1 MLKIFKHLKNS
12 SFIIFIII
20 LLLAGQATCEL
31 SLPTYTSNIINIG
44 IQQGG
49 IENSVPEVIRKTE
62 MDKLFIFMNDKNKDV
77 VLDNYKLLNK
87 ESLSSYEF
95 NKYKE
100 SYPALDKEDIY
111 LLNTNKEETILKLDK
126 ILGKPELIVYGLD
139 SDDESSKII
148 QEQMK
153 KNMTENMRSQNMSQ
167 GNMTNPSMNIDLEN
181 MDMFTILESMSKDQR
196 DGIIKEIDKQLVD
209 LPDAMIS
216 QGAVSFVKNEYNEI
230 GIDTDNMQTT
240 YILTTG
246 AKMIGITVLS
256 MIAAITVGFL
266 ASRVGASLG
275 RTLRS
280 KTFEKVMRFSSKEMT
295 EFSTASLITRSTN
308 DIQQIQQ
315 MTVMMLRM
323 VFFAPFMALGGIYK
337 ALSTNTSMTWIIGVA
352 VLGVVVIVGIL
363 FTTVMPRF
371 KLLQNLVDKLNLV
384 TREILTGL
392 PVIRAFSTQ
401 RFEENRFDGVNK
413 DLTKVNMFV
422 NRMMSCMMPAMM
434 LVMNVIS
441 VLIVWVGAKN
451 IDTGAMQVGD
461 MMAFIQYTM
470 QIVMSF
476 LMISM
481 ISVMI
486 PRAAVSA
493 NRINEVLEKDIVIKE
508 DKNPKSFDN
517 NKKGLVEF
525 NNVSFKYPDAD
536 EDILHDINFTAEPGK
551 TTAFIG
557 STGSGKSTLINLIPR
572 FHDVTEGEIKVNSIN
587 IKNVSLHDLREK
599 IGYVPQKGV
608 LFSGTIDSNLRY
620 GKKDATEEDIIKA
633 AKIAQSI
640 DFINDKEDK
649 FDSEISQGGS
659 NVSGGQ
665 KQRLSIA
672 RAIAKE
678 PEIFIFDDSF
688 SALDFKTDAKLR
700 KALKTETKESTV
712 LIVAQRISTILDADQ
727 IVVLDEGKVVG
738 IGKHKELLKNCEIY
752 KEIALSQ
759 LSKEELENE

>member
-87 ESLSSYEF
+87 ESLSSDEF

-111 LLNTNKEETILKLDK
+111 LLNTNKEETILKLDN

-139 SDDESSKII
+139 SDDESSKMI

-153 KNMTENMRSQNMSQ
+153 KNMTENMTSQNMPQ

-337 ALSTNTSMTWIIGVA
+337 VLNTNTSMTWIIGVA

-392 PVIRAFSTQ
+392 PVIRAFSTE

-508 DKNPKSFDN
+508 DKNPKYFDN

-572 FHDVTEGEIKVNSIN
+572 FHDVTEGEIKVNGIN

-672 RAIAKE
+672 RAIAKD

-738 IGKHKELLKNCEIY
+738 IGTHKELLKNCEIY

>member
-1 MLKIFKHLKNS
+1 MLKIFKHLRNS

-20 LLLAGQATCEL
+20 LLLAGQASCEL

-44 IQQGG
+44 IQQSG
-49 IENSVPEVIRKTE
+49 IENSVPEVIRKSE
-62 MDKLFIFMNDKNKDV
+62 MDKLFIFLSDKNKNTI
-77 VLDNYKLLNK
+77 LNNYKLLNK
-87 ESLSSYEF
+87 NSLSDEEY
-95 NKYKE
+95 NKYKD
-100 SYPALDKEDIY
+100 SYPALSDEEIY
-111 LLNTNKEETILKLDK
+111 LLNTKDKDIIKKLDN
-126 ILGKPELIVYGLD
+126 ILGKPELIVYGLE
-139 SDDESSKII
+139 SDDESAKMI
-148 QEQMK
+148 QQQMK
-153 KNMTENMRSQNMSQ
+153 NNMTSNMSMANANQ
-167 GNMTNPSMNIDLEN
+167 NLEN
-181 MDMFTILESMSKDQR
+181 MDMFAMLQSMPKKQKNNL
-196 DGIIKEIDKQLVD
+196 IKEMDNQLIN

-216 QGAVSFVKNEYNEI
+216 QSAVSFVKNEYNEI
-230 GIDTDNMQTT
+230 GIDTGKLQTQ

-246 AKMIGITVLS
+246 AEMIGITILS
-256 MIAAITVGFL
+256 VVAAITVGFL

-323 VFFAPFMALGGIYK
+323 VFFAPFMAIGGIYK
-337 ALSTNTSMTWIIGVA
+337 ALSTNASMAWIIGVA

-363 FTTVMPRF
+363 FATVMPRF
-371 KLLQNLVDKLNLV
+371 KKLQNLVDRLNLV

-392 PVIRAFSTQ
+392 PVIRAFSTE
-401 RFEENRFDGVNK
+401 RFEEKRFDGVNK

-434 LVMNVIS
+434 LVMNAIS

-481 ISVMI
+481 ISVML

-493 NRINEVLEKDIVIKE
+493 NRINEVLEKDIIIKE
-508 DKNPKSFDN
+508 DKNPQAFDES
-517 NKKGLVEF
+517 KKGLVEF
-525 NNVSFKYPDAD
+525 KNVSFKYPDAD
-536 EDILHDINFTAEPGK
+536 EDILHDINFTANSGE

-557 STGSGKSTLINLIPR
+557 STGSGKSTLINLILR
-572 FHDVTEGEIKVNSIN
+572 FHDVTKGEIKVDGVN
-587 IKNVSLHDLREK
+587 IKNVRLHDLREK

-620 GKKDATEEDIIKA
+620 GKKDATQEDIIKA

-672 RAIAKE
+672 RAIAKD

-700 KALKTETKESTV
+700 KALKSETSNSTV

-727 IVVLDEGKVVG
+727 IVVLDEGRIVG
-738 IGKHKELLKNCEIY
+738 KGTHKELLKNCEIY

>member
-1 MLKIFKHLKNS
+1 MLKIFKHLRNS

-20 LLLAGQATCEL
+20 LLLAGQASCEL

-44 IQQGG
+44 IQQSG
-49 IENSVPEVIRKTE
+49 IENSVPEVIRKSE
-62 MDKLFIFMNDKNKDV
+62 MDKLFIFLSDKNKNTI
-77 VLDNYKLLNK
+77 LNNYKLLNK
-87 ESLSSYEF
+87 DSLSEEEY
-95 NKYKE
+95 NKYKD
-100 SYPALDKEDIY
+100 SYPALSDEEIY
-111 LLNTNKEETILKLDK
+111 LLNTKDKDIIEKLDN
-126 ILGKPELIVYGLD
+126 ILGKPELIVYGLE
-139 SDDESSKII
+139 SDDESAKMI
-148 QEQMK
+148 QQQMK
-153 KNMTENMRSQNMSQ
+153 NNMTSNMSISNANQ
-167 GNMTNPSMNIDLEN
+167 NLEN
-181 MDMFTILESMSKDQR
+181 MDMFAMLQSMPKKQKNNL
-196 DGIIKEIDKQLVD
+196 IKEMNNQLIN

-216 QGAVSFVKNEYNEI
+216 QSAVSFVKNEYNEI
-230 GIDTDNMQTT
+230 GIDTGKLQTQ

-246 AKMIGITVLS
+246 AKMIGITILGVV
-256 MIAAITVGFL
+256 AAITVGFL

-275 RTLRS
+275 RTLRL

-323 VFFAPFMALGGIYK
+323 VFFAPFMAIGGIYK
-337 ALSTNTSMTWIIGVA
+337 ALSTNASMAWIIGVA

-363 FTTVMPRF
+363 FATVMPRF
-371 KLLQNLVDKLNLV
+371 KKLQNLVDRLNLV

-392 PVIRAFSTQ
+392 PVIRAFSTE
-401 RFEENRFDGVNK
+401 RFEEKRFDGVNK

-434 LVMNVIS
+434 LVMNAIS

-481 ISVMI
+481 ISVML

-493 NRINEVLEKDIVIKE
+493 NRINEVLEKDIIIKE
-508 DKNPKSFDN
+508 DKNPQAFDES
-517 NKKGLVEF
+517 KKGLVEF
-525 NNVSFKYPDAD
+525 KNVSFKYPDAD
-536 EDILHDINFTAEPGK
+536 EDILHDINFTANSGE

-557 STGSGKSTLINLIPR
+557 STGSGKSTLINLILR
-572 FHDVTEGEIKVNSIN
+572 FHDVTKGEIKVDGVN
-587 IKNVSLHDLREK
+587 IKNVKLHDLREK

-620 GKKDATEEDIIKA
+620 GKKDATQEDIIKA

-672 RAIAKE
+672 RAIAKD

-700 KALKTETKESTV
+700 KALKSETSNSTV

-727 IVVLDEGKVVG
+727 IVVLDEGRVVG
-738 IGKHKELLKNCEIY
+738 KGTHKELLKNCEIY

>member
-422 NRMMSCMMPAMM
+422 NRMMSCMMQAMM

-572 FHDVTEGEIKVNSIN
+572 FHDVTEGEIKVNGIN

-599 IGYVPQKGV
+599 IGYVPQKGA

>member
-572 FHDVTEGEIKVNSIN
+572 FHDVTEGEIKVNGIN

-738 IGKHKELLKNCEIY
+738 IDKHKELLKNCEIY